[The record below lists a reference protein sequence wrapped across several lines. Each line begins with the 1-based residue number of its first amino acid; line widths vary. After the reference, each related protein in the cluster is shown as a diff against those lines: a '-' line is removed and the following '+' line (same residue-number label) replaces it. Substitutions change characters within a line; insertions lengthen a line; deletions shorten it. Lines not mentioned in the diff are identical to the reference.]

1 MSIGTDAGTE
11 AGTEAGTDAGT
22 ATASVAGAARPA
34 APVPVSSAASSTGR
48 EVWVFT
54 ILLLPAVVFLA
65 ILAGRL
71 PEGME
76 KSLGLAGL
84 AFFIGVLAGPHW
96 IRLLRRI
103 KVGERISSDVPD
115 THRLKAGTPTM
126 GGVLF
131 LVTIVVLTA
140 VYNLVG
146 HRSMLLP
153 LGTVLSFGALGMIDD
168 LAKLR
173 GRRVAGLTR
182 RVQLLLHLLIA
193 GTASYAS
200 YHLLGMNKVYV
211 PFFGAYVVDA
221 RWYVPFAT
229 LVIIATLNAMA
240 ITDGLDG
247 LLAGTSAI
255 AFAAYWII
263 SVWQGLLYLGAFNA
277 TVMGALLAFLWFN
290 VHPARMFMG
299 NTGSMALGGLLGV
312 VALMSQQP
320 LLLPLIG
327 IVFVAN
333 AVADLIQIG
342 SFQLRK
348 RRVFRR
354 APLHHHFELL
364 GWHEVTVT
372 LRFWIVGAIAAV
384 VALMLATQ

>member
-1 MSIGTDAGTE
+1 MSVGTE
-11 AGTEAGTDAGT
+11 TASSATEAPSPG
-22 ATASVAGAARPA
+22 A
-34 APVPVSSAASSTGR
+34 APVAADVTAPAPGR

-54 ILLLPAVVFLA
+54 LLLLPVVIFLA

-96 IRLLRRI
+96 VHLLRRI
-103 KVGERISSDVPD
+103 KVGERISNDVPD

-126 GGVLF
+126 GGGLF
-131 LVTIVVLTA
+131 LATIFVLTA

-146 HRSMLLP
+146 HHSMLLP
-153 LGTVLSFGALGMIDD
+153 LGTLLSFGALGMIDD

-173 GRRVAGLTR
+173 GKRVAGLTR
-182 RVQLLLHLLIA
+182 RVQLALHLLIA
-193 GTASYAS
+193 ATASYAS
-200 YHLLGMNKVYV
+200 YHLLGMNKIYV
-211 PFFGAYVVDA
+211 PFLGAFVVDA

-247 LLAGTSAI
+247 LLAGTAAI

-312 VALMSQQP
+312 VALMSEQP

-333 AVADLIQIG
+333 AIADLIQIG
-342 SFQLRK
+342 SFKLRGK
-348 RRVFRR
+348 RVFRR